1 MSQDSAAHP
10 TIAPVSYEPNFS
22 DEVAV
27 SVLHSH
33 EGMDGNMYTTSD
45 GETRQ
50 LRESTEDSIVYTE
63 KRIVYRSSAS
73 STIDKVTVYA
83 AKPLDLEKNKDEG
96 EAWLSREVEVT
107 VKRLYSG
114 RRLGMEKSEKAGR
127 IDYYYDS
134 SGDMTEEPCKL
145 ELILSPGSSNVGNTG
160 QDMIASNVTKKD
172 FNGTIMEFNCTG
184 VGGSVLYVKTN
195 STTLNITD
203 VEIQGDPGADVFLIQ
218 PSPSSPQSNEVYHH
232 VTLKEGLKNTA
243 VALQENS
250 QYLEDRSLW
259 TVYNLTFTS
268 TRDSEVYRLF
278 TVYLSPKSGV
288 TIEGCVDQEV
298 RHFDM
303 PPGVCDG
310 TKVEGKWN
318 TWAIDLDRPH
328 LVVHCHGNEVVKMD
342 LSGDCNNLSLLSH
355 DTHDMLI
362 GFTLLEEP
370 GFLSLDINH
379 YSKEETEYSL
389 SCRDTEEEIVAE
401 CAAEYHL
408 YDEKGVWKSEAEF
421 LRSSIMEAF
430 NNSLSFQ
437 ILLKTIEEQARRS
450 TEEDWMADH
459 YPAYLETEFEKARD
473 TPEMRKLLEVEKA
486 EIILKVKREV
496 RDRQHQEINR
506 YFKEASMFY
515 KKMAS
520 LLQEAMTMVASSNQ
534 KSLSKQMDQEN
545 TADSI
550 IRSGT
555 DGKLYP
561 SNLLEMIGDVIDK
574 VSAKIGSKESTESED
589 TEERDDV
596 SIAPIGIEFITPE
609 PAYKTVALHF
619 IHYYKN
625 IHFQM

>member
-10 TIAPVSYEPNFS
+10 TIAPVSYKPNLS

-27 SVLHSH
+27 SVLHSYKA
-33 EGMDGNMYTTSD
+33 MDGNMYTTSD
-45 GETRQ
+45 GDTGQ
-50 LRESTEDSIVYTE
+50 LRESTEYSTVYTE
-63 KRIVYRSSAS
+63 KQIVYRSSAS

-83 AKPLDLEKNKDEG
+83 AQPLDSEKIKDGG

-145 ELILSPGSSNVGNTG
+145 ELILSPGSSNVGNIG

-203 VEIQGDPGADVFLIQ
+203 VEIQGDPVADVFLIQ
-218 PSPSSPQSNEVYHH
+218 PRRSSPQPNEVYHH

-259 TVYNLTFTS
+259 TVYNLTFTL

-298 RHFDM
+298 RYFDM

-328 LVVHCHGNEVVKMD
+328 LVVHCHGNEVAKMD

-355 DTHDMLI
+355 DTNDMLVE
-362 GFTLLEEP
+362 FTLLEEP
-370 GFLSLDINH
+370 GFLSLDIYH
-379 YSKEETEYSL
+379 YSEEEIEYTL
-389 SCRDTEEEIVAE
+389 SCRDTEEEIIAE
-401 CAAEYHL
+401 CAEYHL

-421 LRSSIMEAF
+421 LRSSIIEAF
-430 NNSLSFQ
+430 KNSLSFQ
-437 ILLKTIEEQARRS
+437 ILLKTIEEQARKR
-450 TEEDWMADH
+450 TEQDWIAYH

-496 RDRQHQEINR
+496 RDRQYREINR

-520 LLQEAMTMVASSNQ
+520 ILQGAMTMVASSNQ
-534 KSLSKQMDQEN
+534 KSRSKQMDQEN
-545 TADSI
+545 TESI
-550 IRSGT
+550 IRT
-555 DGKLYP
+555 NEKLYP
-561 SNLLEMIGDVIDK
+561 SNLLEMIGDVMDK
-574 VSAKIGSKESTESED
+574 VSAKIGSKESTESTD

-619 IHYYKN
+619 INYYKQN
-625 IHFQM
+625 HFQM